1 MALHRG
7 RKDATFDY
15 NLRLQDADDIVA
27 TVEGKVSAAAKIL
40 DMGASR
46 FDGRAIVNITAAEV
60 ATGNEH
66 YRVSVQGSSSATF
79 ATDVW
84 NLGGVELG
92 DSSVSLETVDT
103 AAGRREIAFCNEVN
117 GTVYRYIRLAFFVAG
132 TIDTTGLSVG
142 DCYLVK
148 PTT

>member
-1 MALHRG
+1 MALQRQRRDG
-7 RKDATFDY
+7 TFDY
-15 NLRLQDADDIVA
+15 TALMQDADDITA
-27 TVEGKVSAAAKIL
+27 SVEGKVATVAKIFDAGAGRL
-40 DMGASR
+40 DAR
-46 FDGRAIVNITAAEV
+46 LIFDITAAEV

-103 AAGRREIAFCNEVN
+103 VAGRREVAFCNEVN
-117 GTVYRYIRLAFFVAG
+117 GTVLRYIRVYFFVAG
-132 TIDTTGLSVG
+132 TIDTTGLSIG
-142 DCYLVK
+142 NAWLVLDA
-148 PTT
+148 